1 LSIVE
6 FFLKPLA
13 NALELVEPRQEDYA
27 WSMGRLKQVELHVH

>member
-6 FFLKPLA
+6 FFLKPWA

-27 WSMGRLKQVELHVH
+27 WSMGRLNQGELHVH